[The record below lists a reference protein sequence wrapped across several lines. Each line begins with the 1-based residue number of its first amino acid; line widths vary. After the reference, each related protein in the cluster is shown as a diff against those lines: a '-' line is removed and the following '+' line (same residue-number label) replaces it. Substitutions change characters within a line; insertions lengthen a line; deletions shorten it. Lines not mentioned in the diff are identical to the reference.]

1 MPHQP
6 PSAPRHA
13 KGRLSDSLPLGENL
27 LDDPSVS
34 PMIATNDAGC
44 IGSYHYF
51 RTWTFTEVER
61 SGGVQ
66 LAFMAPE
73 SGNWALIGHKTR

>member
-1 MPHQP
+1 
-6 PSAPRHA
+6 
-13 KGRLSDSLPLGENL
+13 
-27 LDDPSVS
+27 
-34 PMIATNDAGC
+34 MIATNDAGC